1 METMKTFTHLRPKL
15 LAIAYRMLGSRA
27 DAEDIVQDAWL
38 RWNAADTQSMNAP
51 EGWLVAVTTR
61 LAIDRLRIAQR
72 ERETYTGYWLPEPV
86 VSVEEH
92 SPEAAGLLA
101 GEVSYALQ
109 WLLERLTPSERAA
122 FLLRSVFDRDYDE
135 IAAILQKT
143 ETACRQLVS
152 RATQRLQDE
161 RVRFQPSPEAQKRL
175 MERFVAAA
183 RSGELA
189 ALQALIDENAALV
202 GDGGGKVPSF
212 RHILRGRLRV
222 AGLYFAM
229 SRKYGTKVAY
239 RLAWVNGAP
248 GLLRYV
254 NGVLESV
261 QACST
266 DGERITE
273 LLVVRNPDK
282 LAAVPDALREPPGF

>member
-1 METMKTFTHLRPKL
+1 METMKTFADLRPKL
-15 LAIAYRMLGSRA
+15 
-27 DAEDIVQDAWL
+27 
-38 RWNAADTQSMNAP
+38 
-51 EGWLVAVTTR
+51 

-122 FLLRSVFDRDYDE
+122 FLLRSVFDREYDE

-175 MERFVAAA
+175 LERFVAAA

-222 AGLYFAM
+222 ASLYFAM

-239 RLAWVNGAP
+239 RLAWVP
-248 GLLRYV
+248 V
-254 NGVLESV
+254 HVTKPQHESSCMQGHRMV
-261 QACST
+261 RSPCNPS
-266 DGERITE
+266 GERFHVARRTHP
-273 LLVVRNPDK
+273 LLEAGSRC
-282 LAAVPDALREPPGF
+282 LQQAG